1 MLHIKRFLVLFL
13 LILVGALIW
22 YFSGAFEEKIDYN
35 TQVKPIFNKKC
46 ITCHGGVKAKSEFSL
61 LFREDALKPAKS
73 GKYPIVPG
81 KPGESEMIRRI
92 TEKDEEERMPYKHEP
107 LTKEEISILKKWI
120 KQGAEWGEHWAYLT
134 VQKPG
139 LPDVDDKWIRNDI
152 DKFIYQKLEN
162 EKLRPSPE
170 ADKQTL
176 LRRVSLDL
184 IGMPAEE
191 NVAKKFLNDNSE
203 KAYENLIDD
212 LLSSTKYG
220 EKWTSM
226 WLDIAR
232 YADTKGFEKDP
243 GRNIWEY
250 RDWLIRS
257 FNEDKPYD
265 QFLTEQLAGD
275 LLPDP
280 TDAQYIATGFH
291 RNTVTNDEGGTDN
304 EEYRTAAVVDRVNTT
319 WTGLMSTTFACVQCH
334 SHPYDPIRHDEYYKF
349 MAFFNNSRDVDAEE
363 DYPLLRRYEKED
375 SIEAL
380 RIKEWLFQNAPADE
394 AKKYYALLKTWEPV
408 TTSFER
414 TDKYDNCELRD
425 TKWLVLRKRSTFRM
439 MQMDISDKN
448 YFLFRYRGYP
458 SDGVWTITLDS
469 LNGRVWKTINVPETK
484 GQSKIFGVDV
494 DPVAGKHDLY
504 FSYFSK
510 KLEKEDF
517 TSLLLDWFY
526 FGQPF
531 PGKGKPGYDST
542 YSSYMRLLNKP
553 VKTTPV
559 MFENSTDLTRETNV
573 FERGN
578 WLVKGDKVEAD
589 VPKLFSPIEKKGMKN
604 RMDLALWLTDKK
616 HPLTARTMVNRLWEQ
631 IFGNGIVETL
641 EDFGTQGIPPTHKE
655 LLDWMA
661 WQFMN
666 DDNWSI
672 KKMIKTILMSATY
685 RQRSNVT
692 NELLEK
698 DPYNRFYARGPR
710 VRLSAE
716 QVRDQALFISGL
728 LSNKMYG
735 PGIMPFQPEGIW
747 NSPYS
752 PLQWKQSEGEDQYR
766 RGVYIYWKRTAAY
779 PSMTTFDGT
788 AREVC
793 VARRIRTNTPLQALV
808 TLNDSAYIEMARN
821 FAYRLQKEV
830 NADVGAQIKKG
841 YELATGHTITENEL
855 SVLMDLYK
863 SALDKFKKDEVKTC
877 EMVGGNDKRNV
888 PETAALVVVAN
899 AILNLDEVVT
909 KI

>member
-1 MLHIKRFLVLFL
+1 MLHIKRFLVLFT
-13 LILVGALIW
+13 LIIVGGLIY
-22 YFSGAFEEKIDYN
+22 YFSSSSEKIDYN

-46 ITCHGGVKAKSEFSL
+46 IACHGGVKAKSNFSL

-81 KPGESEMIRRI
+81 YPGKSEMIRRI
-92 TEKDEEERMPYKHEP
+92 TNNDPDERMPYKHDP
-107 LTKEEISILKKWI
+107 LTKEEISILRKWI
-120 KQGAEWGEHWAYLT
+120 RQGAEWGEHWAYIP
-134 VQKPG
+134 VQKPT
-139 LPDVDDKWIRNDI
+139 LPDVKNKWIRNDV
-152 DKFIYQKLEN
+152 DKFIYQKLEE
-162 EKLRPSPE
+162 EKLKPSPE

-191 NVAKKFLNDNSE
+191 NITNKYLNDNSE

-212 LLSSTKYG
+212 LLSSKRYG

-226 WLDIAR
+226 WLDLAR

-243 GRNIWEY
+243 GRNIWPY
-250 RDWLIRS
+250 RDWLINA

-265 QFLTEQLAGD
+265 KFLLEQLAGD

-280 TDAQYIATGFH
+280 SDAQYIATGFH

-304 EEYRTAAVVDRVNTT
+304 EEYRTAAVIDRVNTT
-319 WTGLMSTTFACVQCH
+319 WTALMGTTFGCVQCH

-349 MAFFNNSRDVDAEE
+349 MALFNNTRDCDSQE

-380 RIKEWLFQNAPADE
+380 RIKEWLKQNGSDAE
-394 AKKYYALLKTWEPV
+394 AKKFYKLLKTWEPV

-414 TDKYDNCELRD
+414 TDKYINAEQRE
-425 TKWLVLRKRSTFRM
+425 TKWLLIRKRSDFRM
-439 MQMDISDKN
+439 TQIDLSDKN
-448 YFLFRYRGYP
+448 YFLFRYKGYP
-458 SDGVWTITLDS
+458 TDGVWTIHLDS
-469 LNGRVWKTINVPETK
+469 MNGPVWKTINVPETK
-484 GQSKIFGVDV
+484 GESKIYGVDV
-494 DPVAGKHDLY
+494 NPVAGVHDLY

-510 KLEKEDF
+510 KLEKDDF
-517 TSLLLDWFY
+517 TALILDWFY
-526 FGQPF
+526 FGQQF
-531 PGKGKPGYDST
+531 PGKGKEGYDSVF
-542 YSSYMRLLNKP
+542 SSYMRLLNKP

-559 MFENSTDLTRETNV
+559 MSENSHDLYRETNV

-589 VPKLFSPIEKKGMKN
+589 VPKLFSPIQKN
-604 RMDLALWLTDKK
+604 GTKDRMDLALWLTNKK

-641 EDFGTQGIPPTHKE
+641 EDFGTQGTSPTHKE
-655 LLDWMA
+655 LLDWLA
-661 WQFMN
+661 WQFIN
-666 DDNWSI
+666 DDTWSI
-672 KKMIKTILMSATY
+672 KKMIKTMVMSATY
-685 RQRSNVT
+685 RQQSTVSD
-692 NELLEK
+692 ELLKK
-698 DPYNRFYARGPR
+698 DPYNKFYARGPR

-716 QVRDQALFISGL
+716 QVRDQALCISGL
-728 LSNKMYG
+728 ISDKMYG
-735 PGIMPFQPEGIW
+735 PGIMPFQPKGIW

-752 PLQWKQSEGEDQYR
+752 GEQWKQSKGEDQYR

-788 AREVC
+788 SREIC
-793 VARRIRTNTPLQALV
+793 TARRIRTNTPLQALV

-821 FAYRLQKEV
+821 FAYRLQKETGRNV
-830 NADVGAQIKKG
+830 NDQIERG
-841 YELATGHTITENEL
+841 YELATGHSIDEKDL
-855 SVLMDLYK
+855 SILEELYK
-863 SALDKFKKDEVKTC
+863 NALEKFNSDKDKTC
-877 EMVGGNDKRNV
+877 EMIGVNDEHNN
-888 PETAALVVVAN
+888 PETAAMVVVCN

>member
-1 MLHIKRFLVLFL
+1 MLHIKRFLVIFL
-13 LILVGALIW
+13 LLLVGGLIW
-22 YFSGAFEEKIDYN
+22 YFSGSRDKIDYN
-35 TQVKPIFNKKC
+35 AQVKPILNKKC
-46 ITCHGGVKAKSEFSL
+46 ISCHGGVKAKSNFSL
-61 LFREDALKPAKS
+61 LFREDAMKPAKS

-81 KPGESEMIRRI
+81 KPGQSEMIRRI

-120 KQGAEWGEHWAYLT
+120 KQGAEWGEHWAY
-134 VQKPG
+134 VPVKKPT
-139 LPDVDDKWIRNDI
+139 LPEITNKWIRNNI
-152 DKFIYQKLEN
+152 DKFIYEKLEK
-162 EKLRPSPE
+162 EKLKPSPE

-176 LRRVSLDL
+176 LRRVSLDV
-184 IGMPAEE
+184 IGIPAEE
-191 NVAKKFLNDNSE
+191 NIAKKYLNDNSD

-212 LLSSTKYG
+212 LLASERYG

-243 GRNIWEY
+243 GRTIWQY
-250 RDWLIRS
+250 RDWLIRA
-257 FNEDKPYD
+257 FNEDKTYD
-265 QFLTEQLAGD
+265 KFLIEQLAGD

-304 EEYRTAAVVDRVNTT
+304 EEYRTAAVLDRVNTT

-349 MAFFNNSRDVDAEE
+349 MAFFNNSRDVDSEE
-363 DYPLLRRYEKED
+363 DYPLLRHYEKED
-375 SIEAL
+375 SIEVL
-380 RIKEWLFQNAPADE
+380 RIKDWFKQNTTEAE
-394 AKKYYALLKTWEPV
+394 AKKYFALLKTWEPS

-425 TKWLVLRKRSTFRM
+425 TKRLVIRKQSTFRM
-439 MQMDISDKN
+439 KEIDLSDKT
-448 YFLFRYRGYP
+448 YLLFRYKGYP
-458 SDGVWTITLDS
+458 KDGIWTIHLDS
-469 LNGRVWKTINVPETK
+469 LNGPVWETFNVPETK
-484 GQSKIFGVDV
+484 GESKIYGVDV
-494 DPVAGKHDLY
+494 KPVPGKHDLY
-504 FSYFSK
+504 FSYHSK
-510 KLEKEDF
+510 KLEKIDF
-517 TSLLLDWFY
+517 TSLVLDWFY

-531 PGKGKPGYDST
+531 PGKGKPDYDST
-542 YSSYMRLLNKP
+542 YSSFMRLLNKP

-559 MFENSTDLTRETNV
+559 MFENPTDLTRESNV
-573 FERGN
+573 FDRGN
-578 WLVKGDKVEAD
+578 WLVKADKVEAD
-589 VPKLFSPIEKKGMKN
+589 VPKLFPPIQKEGRKN
-604 RMDLALWLTDKK
+604 RMDLALWLTDEK

-641 EDFGTQGIPPTHKE
+641 EDFGSQGINPTHIE

-666 DDNWSI
+666 DHNWSM

-685 RQRSNVT
+685 RQQSGVT
-692 NELLEK
+692 DELLQK
-698 DPYNRFYARGPR
+698 DPYNKYYARGSR

-716 QVRDQALFISGL
+716 QVRDQALSVSGL

-735 PGIMPFQPEGIW
+735 PGVMPFQPEGIW

-752 PLQWKQSEGEDQYR
+752 PAQWKQSKGEDQYR
-766 RGVYIYWKRTAAY
+766 RGIYIYWKRTAAY
-779 PSMTTFDGT
+779 PSITTFDGT
-788 AREVC
+788 SREIC
-793 VARRIRTNTPLQALV
+793 QARRIRTNTPLQALV

-821 FAYRLQKEV
+821 LAYRLQKEA
-830 NADVGAQIKKG
+830 NADVDAQIKRG
-841 YELATGHTITENEL
+841 YELATGHGITSRDLMIL
-855 SVLMDLYK
+855 SGLYK
-863 SALDKFKKDEVKTC
+863 EALRKFNADKEKAC
-877 EMVGGNDKRNV
+877 EMIGMNDEHNN
-888 PETAALVVVAN
+888 PETAALVVVCN

>member
-1 MLHIKRFLVLFL
+1 
-13 LILVGALIW
+13 
-22 YFSGAFEEKIDYN
+22 
-35 TQVKPIFNKKC
+35 
-46 ITCHGGVKAKSEFSL
+46 
-61 LFREDALKPAKS
+61 
-73 GKYPIVPG
+73 
-81 KPGESEMIRRI
+81 
-92 TEKDEEERMPYKHEP
+92 
-107 LTKEEISILKKWI
+107 
-120 KQGAEWGEHWAYLT
+120 
-134 VQKPG
+134 
-139 LPDVDDKWIRNDI
+139 
-152 DKFIYQKLEN
+152 
-162 EKLRPSPE
+162 
-170 ADKQTL
+170 
-176 LRRVSLDL
+176 
-184 IGMPAEE
+184 
-191 NVAKKFLNDNSE
+191 
-203 KAYENLIDD
+203 
-212 LLSSTKYG
+212 
-220 EKWTSM
+220 M

-250 RDWLIRS
+250 RDWLIRA
-257 FNEDKPYD
+257 FNEDKPYN
-265 QFLTEQLAGD
+265 QFLIDQLAGD

-304 EEYRTAAVVDRVNTT
+304 EEYRTAAVMDRVATT

-349 MAFFNNSRDVDAEE
+349 MAFFNNSRDVDSEE

-375 SIEAL
+375 STEAL
-380 RIKEWLFQNAPADE
+380 RIKEWIFQNASADE

-414 TDKYDNCELRD
+414 TDSYDNCELRD

-439 MQMDISDKN
+439 KQMDISDKN

-458 SDGVWTITLDS
+458 NDGVWTITLDS
-469 LNGRVWKTINVPETK
+469 LNGRVWKTINVPESK

-494 DPVAGKHDLY
+494 EPVPGKHDLY

-531 PGKGKPGYDST
+531 PGKGKPEYDST

-553 VKTTPV
+553 VRTTPV

-589 VPKLFSPIEKKGMKN
+589 VPKLFHPIEKSGMKN
-604 RMDLALWLTDKK
+604 RMDLALWLTDKR

-666 DDNWSI
+666 DHNWSM
-672 KKMIKTILMSATY
+672 KKMIRTILMSATY
-685 RQRSNVT
+685 RQQSNVT
-692 NELLEK
+692 NDLQEK

-752 PLQWKQSEGEDQYR
+752 PSQWKQSEGEDQYR
-766 RGVYIYWKRTAAY
+766 RGIYIYWKRTAAY

-830 NADVGAQIKKG
+830 NADVGEQIKKG
-841 YELATGHTITENEL
+841 YELATGQAITENEL
-855 SVLMDLYK
+855 SVLMNLYK
-863 SALDKFKKDEVKTC
+863 NALDKFKKDEVKTC

-888 PETAALVVVAN
+888 PATAALVVVAN

>member
-1 MLHIKRFLVLFL
+1 MLHIKRFLVIFI
-13 LILVGALIW
+13 LIIVGGLIY
-22 YFSGAFEEKIDYN
+22 YFSSSSEKIDYN
-35 TQVKPIFNKKC
+35 AQVKPIFNKKC
-46 ITCHGGVKAKSEFSL
+46 IACHGGVKAKSNFSL

-81 KPGESEMIRRI
+81 YPGKSEMIRRI
-92 TEKDEEERMPYKHEP
+92 TNNDPDERMPYKHDP

-120 KQGAEWGEHWAYLT
+120 RQGAEWGEHWAYIP
-134 VQKPG
+134 VQKQT
-139 LPDVDDKWIRNDI
+139 LPDVKDKWIRNDI
-152 DKFIYQKLEN
+152 DKFIYQKLEE
-162 EKLRPSPE
+162 EKLKPSPE

-191 NVAKKFLNDNSE
+191 SIAKKYLNDNSD

-212 LLSSTKYG
+212 LLSSKRYG

-226 WLDIAR
+226 WLDLAR

-243 GRNIWEY
+243 GRNIWPY
-250 RDWLIRS
+250 RDWLINA

-265 QFLTEQLAGD
+265 KFLLEQLAGD

-304 EEYRTAAVVDRVNTT
+304 EEYRTAAVIDRVNTT
-319 WTGLMSTTFACVQCH
+319 WTALMGTTFSCVQCH

-349 MAFFNNSRDVDAEE
+349 MAFFNNTRDCDSQE

-380 RIKEWLFQNAPADE
+380 RIKEWLKQNGSDAE
-394 AKKYYALLKTWEPV
+394 AKKFYRLLKIWEPV

-414 TDKYDNCELRD
+414 TDKYINAEQRE
-425 TKWLVLRKRSTFRM
+425 TKWLLIRKHSDFRM
-439 MQMDISDKN
+439 AQIDLSDKN
-448 YFLFRYRGYP
+448 YFMFRYKGYP
-458 SDGVWTITLDS
+458 TDGVWTIHLDS
-469 LNGRVWKTINVPETK
+469 MNGPVWKTINVPETK
-484 GQSKIFGVDV
+484 GESKIYGVDV
-494 DPVAGKHDLY
+494 DPVAGVHDLY

-510 KLEKEDF
+510 KLEKDDF
-517 TSLLLDWFY
+517 TALILDWFY
-526 FGQPF
+526 FGQQF
-531 PGKGKPGYDST
+531 PGKDKEGYDSVF
-542 YSSYMRLLNKP
+542 SSYMRLLNKP

-559 MFENSTDLTRETNV
+559 MSENSPDLYRQTNV

-578 WLVKGDKVEAD
+578 WLVKGDKVKAD
-589 VPKLFSPIEKKGMKN
+589 VPKLFSPIQKDGAKN
-604 RMDLALWLTDKK
+604 RMDLALWLTDKR
-616 HPLTARTMVNRLWEQ
+616 HPLTARTMVNRVWEQ

-641 EDFGTQGIPPTHKE
+641 DDFGSQGTSPTHKE
-655 LLDWMA
+655 LLDWLA

-672 KKMIKTILMSATY
+672 KKMIKTMVMSATY
-685 RQRSNVT
+685 RQQSTVND
-692 NELLEK
+692 ELIK
-698 DPYNRFYARGPR
+698 KNPYNKFYARGPR

-716 QVRDQALFISGL
+716 QVRDQALCISGL
-728 LSNKMYG
+728 ISDKMYG
-735 PGIMPFQPEGIW
+735 PGVMPFQPKGIW

-752 PLQWKQSEGEDQYR
+752 GEKWNQSKGEDQYSR
-766 RGVYIYWKRTAAY
+766 VVYIYWMRTAAY

-788 AREVC
+788 SREIC
-793 VARRIRTNTPLQALV
+793 TARRIRTNTPLQALV

-821 FAYRLQKEV
+821 FAYRLQKETGKNV
-830 NADVGAQIKKG
+830 NDQIKRG
-841 YELATGHTITENEL
+841 YELATGHAIDEQDL
-855 SVLMDLYK
+855 SILEELYK
-863 SALDKFKKDEVKTC
+863 NALEKFNRDKDKAC
-877 EMVGGNDKRNV
+877 EMIGVNDEHND
-888 PETAALVVVAN
+888 PETAAMVVVCN